1 VRVISVAYTPTSWP
15 DRPIRVRPAFLLQ
28 IALLLL
34 VVGNLGR
41 IPLLDLGERE
51 APVLINDLLVA
62 IVLCGGAV
70 AAAHARSLRLN
81 DVALAGIVFAA
92 IGALSAVSAVP
103 RFGLSTL
110 ELVAS
115 LAYLARWS
123 LYFALYV
130 VVINCVRA
138 QDTEKIWS
146 ALETA
151 LLVMA
156 AFGIVQ
162 SFLLPD
168 FAFVV
173 HPESRRGL
181 DWDPQK
187 HRLVSTL
194 LDPNLLAG
202 MLATVLLV
210 QLARLSY
217 GVRIATWKPLLLFG
231 ALVLTLSRSGV
242 LAFFVGGAVILLV
255 RGVRKPLLRF
265 VGLVTLLTSIAL
277 PALITFGS
285 QYAKWGFT
293 DESALARLVIWQRAF
308 ATFIDH
314 PWFGVGFNT
323 YGYVQERRG
332 IERLGV
338 SAYSAE
344 GGLLFIAVLT
354 GIVGLIVFLC
364 MLWLVLRRC
373 RRGWRD
379 LRASDDERGLFL
391 GTGAATIAILFHS
404 LFVNSLLTIF
414 VAEIYWVLWGLTFV
428 IASDLRRRT
437 A

>member
-1 VRVISVAYTPTSWP
+1 VRVVSLANAPTSWV
-15 DRPIRVRPAFLLQ
+15 DRPFSVRPARVLQ

-34 VVGNLGR
+34 VIGNLGR

-51 APVLINDLLVA
+51 APILINDLLVA
-62 IVLCGGAV
+62 VVVAVGGI
-70 AAAHARSLRLN
+70 AAAHKRSLRLN
-81 DVALAGIVFAA
+81 DVAMAGVLFAA

-103 RFGLSTL
+103 RFGLSAL
-110 ELVAS
+110 ELVGS

-123 LYFALYV
+123 VYFALYV
-130 VVINCVRA
+130 VVINSVRSEET
-138 QDTEKIWS
+138 DRVWS

-168 FAFVV
+168 FAFIV

-181 DWDPQK
+181 DWDPQQ
-187 HRLVSTL
+187 HRLVSTI

-202 MLATVLLV
+202 MIGTVLLM

-217 GVRIATWKPLLLFG
+217 GVHVAIWKLLLLFS

-242 LAFFVGGAVILLV
+242 LAFFVGCALILFV
-255 RGVRKPLLRF
+255 RGVRKPVLRF
-265 VGLVTLLTSIAL
+265 AGVVTLLTSVSL

-354 GIVGLIVFLC
+354 GIVGLVVFLC

-373 RRGWRD
+373 RSGWGD
-379 LRASDDERGLFL
+379 LRASNAERGLFL
-391 GTGAATIAILFHS
+391 GTGAATVALLFHS
-404 LFVNSLLTIF
+404 LFVNSLLTVF

-437 A
+437 T